1 MTKLHTAWVLAP
13 SAARLAVAVVPMFS
27 PMTRA
32 IPRYTGSTPLE
43 HSTMVMAMR
52 AADDCSMHVSRVPMS
67 KNMTMVI

>member
-1 MTKLHTAWVLAP
+1 M
-13 SAARLAVAVVPMFS
+13 AVAVVPMFS